1 MKSIT
6 KQKPFDETI
15 QQLNDFSRIF
25 IAGCGTCTTLTRT
38 GGIEEVAAMKEQLQ
52 SQGKLITGSVVI
64 PVACD
69 DMTEALVQEN
79 NSYIQSAQ
87 AILIMACALGV
98 YRMSQNIINIPR
110 GLCTV
115 RTMHSW
121 RDGRYLP
128 HHCLP

>member
-6 KQKPFDETI
+6 KQRSFNEVM
-15 QQLNDFSRIF
+15 QQLHYFSRIF

-69 DMTEALVQEN
+69 DMTRALGKEN
-79 NSYIQSAQ
+79 NSSIHSSQ
-87 AILIMACALGV
+87 ALLVLACALGV
-98 YRMSQNIINIPR
+98 Q
-110 GLCTV
+110 
-115 RTMHSW
+115 
-121 RDGRYLP
+121 
-128 HHCLP
+128 